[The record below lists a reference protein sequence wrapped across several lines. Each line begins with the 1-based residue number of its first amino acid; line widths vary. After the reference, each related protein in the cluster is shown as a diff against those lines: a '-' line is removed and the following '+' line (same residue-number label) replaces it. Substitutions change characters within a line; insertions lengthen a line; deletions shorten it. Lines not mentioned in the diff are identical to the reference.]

1 MSAARPLFSEF
12 NGFLSKNG
20 MRSINFQEV
29 EEGGESRS
37 TKSGKKEEEK
47 NEVWNLRTH
56 TMLGGKQLKGK
67 WLLDANHLGNRRLK
81 FDDSRKQKNGC

>member
-29 EEGGESRS
+29 EEGGEQEQ
-37 TKSGKKEEEK
+37 KIWEK
-47 NEVWNLRTH
+47 GGGERRVELTH
-56 TMLGGKQLKGK
+56 TRCL
-67 WLLDANHLGNRRLK
+67 AENN
-81 FDDSRKQKNGC
+81 

>member
-29 EEGGESRS
+29 KEEESRS
-37 TKSGKKEEEK
+37 RKSEKKEANEERV
-47 NEVWNLRTH
+47 ELTH
-56 TMLGGKQLKGK
+56 TRWCLGE
-67 WLLDANHLGNRRLK
+67 NN
-81 FDDSRKQKNGC
+81 

>member
-29 EEGGESRS
+29 EEGGE
-37 TKSGKKEEEK
+37 KKQKIWEKGGGEEQSVE
-47 NEVWNLRTH
+47 LTH
-56 TMLGGKQLKGK
+56 TRCL
-67 WLLDANHLGNRRLK
+67 AENN
-81 FDDSRKQKNGC
+81 